1 MEVSL
6 SILDQFLILSILYSF
21 YIFNILAKLP

>member
-21 YIFNILAKLP
+21 YISNFMVNLP